1 MPAILASRDN
11 LAFIKKELRSALPDI
26 GSSHLSEALA
36 ASFGFQTHAALL
48 AVTEKSKRTLLLNC
62 DATCMTERLVRF
74 GHQVVD
80 LRLVVEAAR
89 SPLLPDRTF
98 IEFRNRDV
106 ASNNPWFYECRRRN
120 IPMVY
125 IETRWKFV
133 RLRWDCITIDN
144 RNEAHVQDKAGT
156 QLVHAMFAK
165 FQEMA
170 RGASGKPLF
179 EGKSFVGYIDRLSP
193 ELARDIAEAFF
204 AMLYMPMHESAQ
216 AA

>member
-1 MPAILASRDN
+1 MTAILASRDN

-36 ASFGFQTHAALL
+36 ASLGFQTHAALL
-48 AVTEKSKRTLLLNC
+48 AVTEKATHTLLLTI
-62 DATCMTERLVRF
+62 DTTRMSERLARF
-74 GHQVVD
+74 GHQVAD
-80 LRLVVEAAR
+80 LRCVAEAVR

-98 IEFRNRDV
+98 IEFRDGDR
-106 ASNNPWFYECRRRN
+106 ASNDPWFYECRRRN

-125 IETRWKFV
+125 IETRRKFV
-133 RLRWDCITIDN
+133 KLRWDCITIDS
-144 RNEAHVQDKAGT
+144 RNEEHVQDQAGT
-156 QLVHAMFAK
+156 QLVHAMLAK

-170 RGASGKPLF
+170 RGVSGKPMF

-204 AMLYMPMHESAQ
+204 AMLYVPMHESAQ
-216 AA
+216 VA